1 MKPIKTLIAG
11 AAFAAALAAGSAQA
25 QNVELNASM
34 WVPPSHFLVRDF
46 MTGWAKDV
54 EKATNGRVK
63 FRFLAKMVTNPIGHL
78 DAVKEGL
85 ADLVFISHSYTP
97 ARFPLTRFAVLPFG
111 GNDAEVSS
119 LAVWRTYNKHLLK
132 ANEHEGTVLL
142 TIYNHG
148 PGIIFNSKRPINS
161 LADLQGMKFR
171 VGGGMAADVGA
182 AIGATVV
189 MRPAPESY
197 ELMSQGVVD
206 GVFFPAESPV
216 SFKLE
221 KLIKYATEFPGGLY
235 SDSHAVLMNPAA
247 FNKISKDDQATIMK
261 LSGDAM
267 ARRAGK
273 AWNTAGDVGYKA
285 MKTANVQVAKANPKL
300 VKEVREKTEKFE
312 SEWIADVNARGIDGE
327 AVLKAFRQELKI
339 AAGGK

>member
-1 MKPIKTLIAG
+1 MQSFKTIALG
-11 AAFAAALAAGSAQA
+11 AVFAASLASGVAQA
-25 QNVELNASM
+25 QSTELNVST

-46 MTGWAKDV
+46 MQGWAKDV

-63 FRFLAKMVTNPIGHL
+63 FRFLPKMVTNPIGHF
-78 DAVKEGL
+78 DAVKDGL
-85 ADLVFISHSYTP
+85 ADVTFISHSYTP
-97 ARFPLTRFAVLPFG
+97 ARFALTRFAVLPFG
-111 GNDAEVSS
+111 GNDAEISS
-119 LAVWRTYNKHLLK
+119 VAVWRTYDKYLAK

-148 PGIIFNSKRPINS
+148 PGIVFNSKRPINS
-161 LADLQGMKFR
+161 LADLAGLKIR

-182 AIGATVV
+182 ALGVTVV

-235 SDSHAVLMNPAA
+235 SDSHAVIMNPAA
-247 FNKISKDDQATIMK
+247 FNKLSKDDQASLMK

-273 AWNTAGDVGYKA
+273 AWNAAGEVGYKA
-285 MKTANVQVAKANPKL
+285 MREAKVQISKANPKL

-312 SEWIADVNARGIDGE
+312 SEWIASVNARGIDGE
-327 AVLKAFRQELKI
+327 AVLKAFREELKR
-339 AAGGK
+339 AAK

>member
-1 MKPIKTLIAG
+1 MKAFRLIAVG
-11 AAFAAALAAGSAQA
+11 AALAASLVSGAVRAQGT
-25 QNVELNASM
+25 ELKVSM
-34 WVPPSHFLVRDF
+34 WVPPNHFLVRDF
-46 MTGWAKDV
+46 MHGWAADV
-54 EKATNGRVK
+54 EKATNKRV
-63 FRFLAKMVTNPIGHL
+63 RFQFLPKMVTNPIGHF

-111 GNDAEVSS
+111 GNDAEISS
-119 LAVWRTYNKHLLK
+119 VAVWRTYEKYLAK
-132 ANEHEGTVLL
+132 AKEHEGTILL
-142 TIYNHG
+142 AIYNHG

-161 LADLQGMKFR
+161 LADLAGLKIR

-182 AIGATVV
+182 AIGVTTV

-197 ELMSQGVVD
+197 ELMAQGVVD

-247 FNKISKDDQATIMK
+247 FNRLSKDDQAIIMK
-261 LSGDAM
+261 LSGDSM

-273 AWNTAGDVGYKA
+273 AWNAAGEIGYKA
-285 MKTANVQVAKANPKL
+285 MREAKVQIAKANPKL

-327 AVLKAFRQELKI
+327 AVLKAFREELKR
-339 AAGGK
+339 AGK